1 MSDGFVSARN
11 KSNTSIISLQP
22 LKQVQERQR
31 RRQQLQEGNNFNS
44 IITQQTIVT
53 MDSESC
59 YHNYAY
65 TLQKYLLLQE
75 QHEQLCTS
83 LEQIRPR
90 TASTGTLSTF
100 SSPSTSP
107 VRSSIYASAPGRRHS
122 RSGQRRSS
130 RAHGRYNGWEDSLD
144 TIVDEDTIF
153 QISAEEQ
160 RLFDVNESIKRAL
173 TELLNCDAVRS
184 DMTTRMWAQTRLM
197 ETEKELR
204 SGRRRRSSPC
214 RD

>member
-1 MSDGFVSARN
+1 
-11 KSNTSIISLQP
+11 
-22 LKQVQERQR
+22 
-31 RRQQLQEGNNFNS
+31 
-44 IITQQTIVT
+44 
-53 MDSESC
+53 MDSETY
-59 YHNYAY
+59 YHDYAY
-65 TLQKYLLLQE
+65 TLQKYLRLQE
-75 QHEQLCTS
+75 QHEQLCS
-83 LEQIRPR
+83 NLEQIRPR
-90 TASTGTLSTF
+90 TASTGTISTF

-107 VRSSIYASAPGRRHS
+107 VRSSIHAQASSRRHS

-130 RAHGRYNGWEDSLD
+130 RAYARGNGWEDQLD
-144 TIVDEDTIF
+144 TILDEETIY

-184 DMTTRMWAQTRLM
+184 DHTTRMWAQARLM

-214 RD
+214 RE

>member
-1 MSDGFVSARN
+1 
-11 KSNTSIISLQP
+11 
-22 LKQVQERQR
+22 
-31 RRQQLQEGNNFNS
+31 
-44 IITQQTIVT
+44 
-53 MDSESC
+53 MDSENC

-65 TLQKYLLLQE
+65 TLQKYMLLQE
-75 QHEQLCTS
+75 QHEQLCSS
-83 LEQIRPR
+83 LDQIRPR
-90 TASTGTLSTF
+90 TASTGTLSTI

-107 VRSSIYASAPGRRHS
+107 VRSSIYAPASGRRHS

-130 RAHGRYNGWEDSLD
+130 RAHGRFNGWEDQLD

-184 DMTTRMWAQTRLM
+184 DVTTRMWAQARLM

-204 SGRRRRSSPC
+204 SGRRRRSSPI

>member
-1 MSDGFVSARN
+1 
-11 KSNTSIISLQP
+11 
-22 LKQVQERQR
+22 
-31 RRQQLQEGNNFNS
+31 
-44 IITQQTIVT
+44 
-53 MDSESC
+53 MDSETC

-83 LEQIRPR
+83 LDQIRPR
-90 TASTGTLSTF
+90 TASTGTLSTI

-107 VRSSIYASAPGRRHS
+107 VRTSIYASAPGRRHS

-130 RAHGRYNGWEDSLD
+130 RTHGRFNGWEDQLD
-144 TIVDEDTIF
+144 TIVDEDTIY

-184 DMTTRMWAQTRLM
+184 DMTTRMWAQARLM

-204 SGRRRRSSPC
+204 SGRRRRSSPS